1 MNSLAIQAEEIPMNS
16 LVIQAIEISQ
26 DKVVLTMI
34 SVFFSLRRNL
44 LTCKILSQF
53 EIESIYTGLWNCLDY
68 VEIFCIHDGL
78 CRLSKESLVESIN

>member
-44 LTCKILSQF
+44 LTCKILS
-53 EIESIYTGLWNCLDY
+53 
-68 VEIFCIHDGL
+68 
-78 CRLSKESLVESIN
+78 